1 MVWWHIL
8 WWAAF
13 AFGGSCCFAAA
24 VEYHPMLYCVQC
36 CCCRVHFVYNQ
47 STEYT
52 ETICMHLICTNLL
65 RHTICA
71 LYLCKVCSAQR
82 IRIVDFSAH
91 VALFVCVSYSATS
104 RLCLQRWP
112 SPAWERWASSAPA
125 LQGGGTLRELWN
137 HQTTNSSWAAVVPVK
152 SHWGFLMEVVA
163 FSKRNLF
170 QDHRPFAFRL
180 VRYQLGQRCFK
191 GDTSSLPTNSSSV
204 VFFIC
209 KLWSLRN

>member
-47 STEYT
+47 FTEYT
-52 ETICMHLICTNLL
+52 ETICMHFICTNLL

-104 RLCLQRWP
+104 RLCLERWP

-152 SHWGFLMEVVA
+152 SHWGFVMAAVA
-163 FSKRNLF
+163 FGKRNLLRDF
-170 QDHRPFAFRL
+170 RPFAFRL
-180 VRYQLGQRCFK
+180 VRY
-191 GDTSSLPTNSSSV
+191 
-204 VFFIC
+204 
-209 KLWSLRN
+209 

>member
-47 STEYT
+47 STVYT
-52 ETICMHLICTNLL
+52 ETICMHFICTNVL

-125 LQGGGTLRELWN
+125 PWTGGSLKPSELLLLRWASSAPALQGGGTLRELWN

-152 SHWGFLMEVVA
+152 SHWVFLMAVVA
-163 FSKRNLF
+163 FGKKNLF
-170 QDHRPFAFRL
+170 QDHRPFPSDL
-180 VRYQLGQRCFK
+180 
-191 GDTSSLPTNSSSV
+191 
-204 VFFIC
+204 
-209 KLWSLRN
+209 

>member
-52 ETICMHLICTNLL
+52 ETICMHFICTNLL

-104 RLCLQRWP
+104 RLCLERWP
-112 SPAWERWASSAPA
+112 SPAWERWASSALARFSDPLAFGSGSGLPKVGWGTWHHPHPLFRAAA
-125 LQGGGTLRELWN
+125 LWGNFETIRPPTLPG
-137 HQTTNSSWAAVVPVK
+137 QQS
-152 SHWGFLMEVVA
+152 
-163 FSKRNLF
+163 
-170 QDHRPFAFRL
+170 
-180 VRYQLGQRCFK
+180 YQ
-191 GDTSSLPTNSSSV
+191 
-204 VFFIC
+204 
-209 KLWSLRN
+209 